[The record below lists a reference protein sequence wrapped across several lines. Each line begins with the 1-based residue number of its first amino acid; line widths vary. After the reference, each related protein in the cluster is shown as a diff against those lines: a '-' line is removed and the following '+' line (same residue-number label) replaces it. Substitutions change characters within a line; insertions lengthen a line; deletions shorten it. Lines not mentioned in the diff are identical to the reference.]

1 MFALLKTAA
10 GHIIS
15 KGNLSI
21 TDSNGATYRFGDNTG
36 TPIHI
41 RFTSTKWEREVALDP
56 ALKLGEAYMEGGFE
70 FITGDI
76 YSLLEVIFESTGQNA
91 ENQVWMRALSFLRTA
106 TKRFAQ
112 MNTLNRSARNV
123 RHHYDLSSELYDL
136 FLDPDRQYSCAYFE
150 TPQMSL
156 DEAQLA
162 KKRHLAAKLQ
172 VEKGEKL
179 LDIGCGWGGLGLYMA
194 KILGAE
200 VTGVTLSHE
209 QHTIANQRAK
219 DAKLEHQ
226 AKFLLQDY
234 RTLDDQYDKIV
245 SVGMFEH
252 VGIGHFKEYFSH
264 AKRLLK
270 PNGRFV
276 LHSIGRSGEPGA
288 TNPWIAKYIFPGGY
302 IPSLS
307 EVIPV
312 IEKSGLVITDIEIL
326 RLHYAETLK
335 AWRYA
340 FLEHWDE
347 AKAQYDERFC
357 RMWDFYLAASESAF
371 RWQGMMNFQIQLAH
385 KQDAVPLTRDYIM
398 QEEVRLRKIDNDPT
412 LNIFTIHHQKKPMPV
427 KDDSRQT
434 KAIKPASS
442 NKNPQRTAKTSDVKT
457 TKNTATK
464 PTKTKQKTASSA
476 KTGTTKRTSTTKKVT
491 PIQKTKSVKKIENV

>member
-15 KGNLSI
+15 KGNFSI
-21 TDSNGATYRFGDNTG
+21 TDSSGVTYQFGDNTG
-36 TPIHI
+36 TPVHI
-41 RFTSTKWEREVALDP
+41 RFTSPKWEREVALDP

-70 FITGDI
+70 FIEGDI
-76 YSLLEVIFESTGQNA
+76 LVLLEIIFESTGPIA
-91 ENQVWMRALSFLRTA
+91 ENQVWMKALSFMRAA

-123 RHHYDLSSELYDL
+123 RHHYDLSGELYDL

-150 TPQMSL
+150 TPETSL
-156 DEAQLA
+156 NDAQLA

-172 VEKGEKL
+172 LKEGEKL

-194 KILGAE
+194 RVLGAD

-209 QHTIANQRAK
+209 QHGIANQRAK
-219 DAKLEHQ
+219 DMGLDNK

-234 RTLDDQYDKIV
+234 RALTSQFDKIV

-252 VGIGHFKEYFSH
+252 VGIGHFKEYFDH
-264 AKRLLK
+264 VKRLMK
-270 PNGRFV
+270 PEGRFV

-307 EVIPV
+307 EVLPI
-312 IEKSGLVITDIEIL
+312 IERSGLIVTDIEIL
-326 RLHYAETLK
+326 RLHYADTLK
-335 AWRYA
+335 AWRES
-340 FLEHWDE
+340 FLAHWDE
-347 AKAQYDERFC
+347 AKALYDERFC

-371 RWQGMMNFQIQLAH
+371 RWQGMMVFQIQLAH
-385 KQDAVPLTRDYIM
+385 KQDAVPLTRDYIT
-398 QEEVRLRKIDNDPT
+398 QEEARLRKIDADPN
-412 LNIFTIHHQKKPMPV
+412 LVQKKNPMADTKKIAAMAT
-427 KDDSRQT
+427 KD
-434 KAIKPASS
+434 KPASS
-442 NKNPQRTAKTSDVKT
+442 
-457 TKNTATK
+457 
-464 PTKTKQKTASSA
+464 KTKKKQVSS
-476 KTGTTKRTSTTKKVT
+476 
-491 PIQKTKSVKKIENV
+491 